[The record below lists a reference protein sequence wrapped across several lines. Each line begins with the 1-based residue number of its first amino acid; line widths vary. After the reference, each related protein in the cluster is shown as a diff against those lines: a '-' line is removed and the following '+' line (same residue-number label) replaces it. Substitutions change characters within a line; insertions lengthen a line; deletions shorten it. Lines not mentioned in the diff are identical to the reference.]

1 MARNNKPPDFSLQAK
16 KLIKS
21 RPRMVAVE
29 SAKFFKECFVKGGF
43 TDTAFQGWRARVSPL
58 GGKKILIGKDNTMN
72 LMQSIRTLE
81 ESEQR
86 VRTGTDLIYAEIH
99 NDGGLIT
106 VTDKMK
112 RFWWAKY
119 YEFAGNIKRNKDGK
133 ASQSARNRLINDK
146 ANYCKLMALMKPGS
160 KIEIPRRRF
169 IGESKVLLNQF
180 EGWFASEIEKLK

>member
-1 MARNNKPPDFSLQAK
+1 
-16 KLIKS
+16 
-21 RPRMVAVE
+21 MVAVE

-119 YEFAGNIKRNKDGK
+119 YEFAGNIKRTKDGK
-133 ASQSARNRLINDK
+133 MSQSAGNKLINDK
-146 ANYCKLMALMKPGS
+146 ANYCKAMALMKPGS
-160 KIEIPRRRF
+160 KIVIPKRQF
-169 IGESKVLLNQF
+169 IGRSKTLIKELEQNIIDDINKM
-180 EGWFASEIEKLK
+180 E